1 MENIKNR
8 TIGHILALVTIL
20 IWGITF
26 ISTKILLND
35 FKPVE
40 ILIIRFV
47 MGFLALWAIYP
58 KKLGKIPAKDNILFM
73 FAGLSGIC
81 LYYLLENISLVYT
94 MASNC
99 GVIMSFAPF
108 FAAILSKIFI
118 KSKENLG
125 RNFFLGFLIAIIGI
139 VLICFNGAKLKL
151 NPLGDILALSAALVW
166 GFYSIISKKISTLN
180 YPLIPAVRRTFLYGI
195 LFMIPAAFLFNF
207 NPDFSLFLKPVYLLN
222 ILFLGL
228 GASALCFVFWNRALG
243 VLGVVKTSVYIYLV
257 PVITVLTS
265 VLILKE
271 PLTFHIVFGTLLTI
285 SGLFVSR
292 LKKRG

>member
-1 MENIKNR
+1 
-8 TIGHILALVTIL
+8 
-20 IWGITF
+20 
-26 ISTKILLND
+26 
-35 FKPVE
+35 
-40 ILIIRFV
+40 
-47 MGFLALWAIYP
+47 
-58 KKLGKIPAKDNILFM
+58 
-73 FAGLSGIC
+73 
-81 LYYLLENISLVYT
+81 

-151 NPLGDILALSAALVW
+151 NPLGDILALSAGLVW